1 MEAKG
6 EAWDGHSWAV
16 TGEKAGWWQIL
27 ALRWQRT
34 SGQPSPYTG
43 SRTSRPPFQPEKS
56 PAHTLPPRMLG
67 PGLGLPRNVGLPA
80 ARSFPGNRQEAWL
93 RVGLPAAGSRVGR
106 AGPWGSEK
114 GGSRKTRDC
123 CCSFSLPQLRSG
135 RGFIQ
140 RGKWAASPLHPAY
153 CRSAFCTWLPETK
166 PRPPIFFFFFYPLK
180 YILEMCFCLVSI
192 YGFLSFAWSLSS
204 ASRMVNC
211 GITPSISLPRFITRF
226 CCGISASG
234 RAPQLSAHEHFHL
247 AWRPPCEKPFSHVL
261 PSPSLAKA
269 VHLVCTYP
277 SSLSLTPIFTFV
289 PKGWSA
295 SCHLFIDCTF
305 CDGVT
310 SDLECTSNFL
320 LLKTVL

>member
-153 CRSAFCTWLPETK
+153 CRSDFCTWLPETK
-166 PRPPIFFFFFYPLK
+166 PRPPIFFFFF
-180 YILEMCFCLVSI
+180 ILWSTSWKCAFAS
-192 YGFLSFAWSLSS
+192 FLF
-204 ASRMVNC
+204 M
-211 GITPSISLPRFITRF
+211 G
-226 CCGISASG
+226 
-234 RAPQLSAHEHFHL
+234 
-247 AWRPPCEKPFSHVL
+247 
-261 PSPSLAKA
+261 
-269 VHLVCTYP
+269 
-277 SSLSLTPIFTFV
+277 
-289 PKGWSA
+289 
-295 SCHLFIDCTF
+295 SCHLREVCHLPV
-305 CDGVT
+305 GW
-310 SDLECTSNFL
+310 L
-320 LLKTVL
+320 TVVSHLPYHSLGS

>member
-1 MEAKG
+1 MIYWVRRRQKCILLLKRSLTTCRCVFIWINTLFMTQIQYSLSGLTEKKNVFSVLVIETEMTAQRTWQVISVFFYLCLHSPLDSARLLMEAKG

-56 PAHTLPPRMLG
+56 PAHALPPRMLG

-153 CRSAFCTWLPETK
+153 CRSDFCTWLPETK
-166 PRPPIFFFFFYPLK
+166 PRPPIFFFF
-180 YILEMCFCLVSI
+180 
-192 YGFLSFAWSLSS
+192 LSFEVHLGN
-204 ASRMVNC
+204 VL
-211 GITPSISLPRFITRF
+211 LPRFY
-226 CCGISASG
+226 
-234 RAPQLSAHEHFHL
+234 L
-247 AWRPPCEKPFSHVL
+247 W
-261 PSPSLAKA
+261 
-269 VHLVCTYP
+269 
-277 SSLSLTPIFTFV
+277 V
-289 PKGWSA
+289 PVICVKSVI
-295 SCHLFIDCTF
+295 CQ
-305 CDGVT
+305 
-310 SDLECTSNFL
+310 
-320 LLKTVL
+320 